1 MNLDALRT
9 ALRVEAETEAAER
22 LAEVDEACKRRL
34 AEAQGTARE
43 LTELGRLEG
52 TRVAARATARRRA
65 AAHRRAREVRL
76 AAQHGLI
83 DELRTRAN
91 EAALGLR
98 EDARYRGL
106 LERVSQAARS
116 QLGADAEIE
125 IDPPDLGGVRAR
137 AGSASVDYTLPALVD
152 RVIFEL
158 DGELETLWQ

>member
-34 AEAQGTARE
+34 AEAQATARE

-76 AAQHGLI
+76 AAQRGLI

-98 EDARYRGL
+98 DARYRGL